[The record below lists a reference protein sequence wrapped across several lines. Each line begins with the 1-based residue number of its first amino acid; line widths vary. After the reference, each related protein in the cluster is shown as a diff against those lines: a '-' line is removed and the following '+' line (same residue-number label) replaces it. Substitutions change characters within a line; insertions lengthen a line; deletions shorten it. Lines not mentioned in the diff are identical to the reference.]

1 MNKKEWLKIIA
12 FLAVFVAFSIVIIRV
27 VSFERQK
34 DDVTIDTPVIDDT
47 KKDEGISFENN
58 SSLEE
63 NEIRKLIE
71 EKRENLKQFFEDTK
85 FYKVSEVSKDFTS
98 EDDDNYIVLD
108 TNFFDSFKTMV
119 TEAIYDHYWNQ
130 FAKVNKHSDILAK
143 EDLYVAKKGIFDD
156 IYYESAIAIN
166 DVTEEKI
173 VLRKATDKEI
183 NAYINI
189 KYCEDDNTCV
199 RDELY
204 HFDLIQIN
212 DEWLIENFTTKKN

>member
-119 TEAIYDHYWNQ
+119 TEAIYVHYWNQ
-130 FAKVNKHSDILAK
+130 FAKVNKRSDILVK
-143 EDLYVAKKGIFDD
+143 EDLYVTKKGIFDD

-189 KYCEDDNTCV
+189 KYCEDDNACV

-212 DEWLIENFTTKKN
+212 DEWLIEDFTTKKN

>member
-12 FLAVFVAFSIVIIRV
+12 FLAVFAAFSIVIIRV
-27 VSFERQK
+27 VSFERIK
-34 DDVTIDTPVIDDT
+34 DDVTIETPIIDNN
-47 KKDEGISFENN
+47 KKEEEITFENN

-63 NEIRKLIE
+63 REIRKLVE
-71 EKRENLKQFFEDTK
+71 EKRENLKQFFENTK
-85 FYKVSEVSKDFTS
+85 FYKISEVSHDFTS

-108 TNFFDSFKTMV
+108 AKFFVDFKAMV
-119 TEAIYDHYWNQ
+119 TETIYNNYWKQ
-130 FAKVNKHSDILAK
+130 FTKVNKRNDILVE

-173 VLRKATDKEI
+173 VLKKATDKEI
-183 NAYINI
+183 DAYINI

-204 HFDLIQIN
+204 HFDLVQID
-212 DEWLIENFTTKKN
+212 DEWLIADFTTKKN

>member
-71 EKRENLKQFFEDTK
+71 EK
-85 FYKVSEVSKDFTS
+85 
-98 EDDDNYIVLD
+98 
-108 TNFFDSFKTMV
+108 
-119 TEAIYDHYWNQ
+119 
-130 FAKVNKHSDILAK
+130 
-143 EDLYVAKKGIFDD
+143 
-156 IYYESAIAIN
+156 
-166 DVTEEKI
+166 EKI
-173 VLRKATDKEI
+173 
-183 NAYINI
+183 
-189 KYCEDDNTCV
+189 
-199 RDELY
+199 
-204 HFDLIQIN
+204 
-212 DEWLIENFTTKKN
+212 

>member
-1 MNKKEWLKIIA
+1 MNKKEWIKIIA

-47 KKDEGISFENN
+47 KKDEEISFENN

-71 EKRENLKQFFEDTK
+71 EKRENLKQFFDDTK

-108 TNFFDSFKTMV
+108 TNFFDNFKTMV

-130 FAKVNKHSDILAK
+130 FAKVNKRSDILVK

-212 DEWLIENFTTKKN
+212 DEWLIEDFTTKKN

>member
-1 MNKKEWLKIIA
+1 M
-12 FLAVFVAFSIVIIRV
+12 AFSIVIIRV

-47 KKDEGISFENN
+47 KKDEEISFENN

-71 EKRENLKQFFEDTK
+71 EKRENLKQFFDDTK

-108 TNFFDSFKTMV
+108 TNFFDNFKTMV

-130 FAKVNKHSDILAK
+130 FAKVNKRSDILVK

-199 RDELY
+199 RDEFY

-212 DEWLIENFTTKKN
+212 DEWLIEDFTTKKNQ

>member
-12 FLAVFVAFSIVIIRV
+12 FLAVFAAFSIVIIRV
-27 VSFERQK
+27 VSFERIK
-34 DDVTIDTPVIDDT
+34 DDVTIETPIIDNN
-47 KKDEGISFENN
+47 KKEEEITFENN

-63 NEIRKLIE
+63 SEIRKLAE
-71 EKRENLKQFFEDTK
+71 EKRENLKQFFENTK
-85 FYKVSEVSKDFTS
+85 FYKISEVSRDFTS

-108 TNFFDSFKTMV
+108 ANFFADFKAMV
-119 TEAIYDHYWNQ
+119 TETIYNNYWKQ
-130 FAKVNKHSDILAK
+130 FTKVNKRNDILVE

-156 IYYESAIAIN
+156 MYYESAIAIN

-173 VLRKATDKEI
+173 ILKKATDKEI
-183 NAYINI
+183 DAYINI

-204 HFDLIQIN
+204 HFDLVQIN
-212 DEWLIENFTTKKN
+212 DEWLIADFTTKKN

>member
-119 TEAIYDHYWNQ
+119 TEAIYDYYWNQ
-130 FAKVNKHSDILAK
+130 FAKVNKRSDILVK

-212 DEWLIENFTTKKN
+212 DEWLIEDFTTKKN